1 MGRERTALLS
11 NKYINTPFRCGLI
24 GLFPTIAQ
32 IQAEHIVQMSGVFW
46 LSILYACVE
55 ERCTRREKVL
65 ASQTASFSSGRID
78 K

>member
-11 NKYINTPFRCGLI
+11 NKYINTPSRCGFI

-46 LSILYACVE
+46 LPILYAWDQQW
-55 ERCTRREKVL
+55 
-65 ASQTASFSSGRID
+65 QTLKKAPAYYE
-78 K
+78 